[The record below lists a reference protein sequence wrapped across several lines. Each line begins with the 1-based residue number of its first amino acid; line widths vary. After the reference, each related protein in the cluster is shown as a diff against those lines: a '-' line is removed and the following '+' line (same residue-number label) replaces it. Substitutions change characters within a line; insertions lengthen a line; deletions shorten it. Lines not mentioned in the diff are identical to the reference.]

1 MVIAWIRQ
9 EMETTFASASPDGK
23 GLTVTCARL
32 SKAAWPTTYTAPAAQ
47 MKMERGCPTN
57 VFATNIGKEPF
68 VKSLDA
74 QKEG

>member
-1 MVIAWIRQ
+1 MVSAWTQ
-9 EMETTFASASPDGK
+9 QDMETTFASASLDGM

-32 SKAAWPTTYTAPAAQ
+32 SVAAWTTTSTAPDAP